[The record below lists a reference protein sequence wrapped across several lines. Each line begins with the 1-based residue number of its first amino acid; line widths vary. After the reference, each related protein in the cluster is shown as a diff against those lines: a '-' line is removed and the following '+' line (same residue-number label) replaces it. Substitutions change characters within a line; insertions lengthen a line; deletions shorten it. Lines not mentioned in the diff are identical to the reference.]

1 MKTTDRTS
9 GWVFSSCYLHLR
21 VFVSRTFN
29 VQNLRHIGRNITDQ
43 LTEP

>member
-1 MKTTDRTS
+1 MYRL
-9 GWVFSSCYLHLR
+9 FSSCYLRLR

-29 VQNLRHIGRNITDQ
+29 VQNLRHIGRNIIDQ